1 MIDKKSQ
8 IGQELSDGSDKK
20 YRCLAQKD
28 ASDKRLTNFL
38 DRMAISYKRFSEIC
52 DFFVWGQ
59 TLRKIE
65 TIKTKPV
72 HDFSLDV
79 KLRKLHV
86 AIVCL

>member
-1 MIDKKSQ
+1 MIEKKSQ

-52 DFFVWGQ
+52 DFLYG
-59 TLRKIE
+59 
-65 TIKTKPV
+65 TKRLGKLKQSKQ
-72 HDFSLDV
+72 SLYMIF
-79 KLRKLHV
+79 H
-86 AIVCL
+86 

>member
-1 MIDKKSQ
+1 MIEKKSQ

-52 DFFVWGQ
+52 DFLYGAKRLAKLKQ
-59 TLRKIE
+59 SKQ
-65 TIKTKPV
+65 
-72 HDFSLDV
+72 SLYMIF
-79 KLRKLHV
+79 H
-86 AIVCL
+86 